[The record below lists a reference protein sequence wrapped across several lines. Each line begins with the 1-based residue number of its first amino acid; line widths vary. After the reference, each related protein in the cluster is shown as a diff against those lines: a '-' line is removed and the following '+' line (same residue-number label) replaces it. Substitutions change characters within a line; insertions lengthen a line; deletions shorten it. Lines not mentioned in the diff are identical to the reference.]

1 MACETCHNK
10 EERGRRNTM
19 DKKITVHEEASKLIK
34 KGYPL
39 LTTDMVIGHKN
50 FEEGQLLNVTNQK
63 GELLGTAY
71 SGKQNKGIG
80 WMIAK
85 QVSTPVDAAFFKER
99 FTAAKSRR
107 DNWLD
112 GKSTTAYR
120 LFNGEGDGF
129 GGITVDVYNDYL
141 LIQWYSK
148 GAYTFKK
155 EVYQALE
162 QVMEPKGIYE
172 KIRFDH
178 GGTYLEKD
186 DFVQGQR
193 GEFPMVVQENEM
205 NFAVD
210 LNDGAMT
217 GIFLDQRYT
226 RQRLRDVYA
235 EGKTVL
241 NTFSY
246 TGAFSVAACLGGART
261 TTSVDLAKRSEAKT
275 IEQMS
280 VNGIDFEA
288 QEIRVMDV
296 FNYFNYAIRN
306 ELKWDV
312 VVLDPPSFARSK
324 KMNFS
329 TAKDYPML
337 MERAAQVTQ
346 SKGVIIASTNNASFG
361 MKKFKTMIE
370 QGLKQAGRKYKV
382 LEDHG
387 LKEDFT
393 HPRQFPQFNYL
404 KVVIVQLDVK

>member
-1 MACETCHNK
+1 M
-10 EERGRRNTM
+10 
-19 DKKITVHEEASKLIK
+19 
-34 KGYPL
+34 
-39 LTTDMVIGHKN
+39 
-50 FEEGQLLNVTNQK
+50 
-63 GELLGTAY
+63 
-71 SGKQNKGIG
+71 
-80 WMIAK
+80 
-85 QVSTPVDAAFFKER
+85 
-99 FTAAKSRR
+99 
-107 DNWLD
+107 
-112 GKSTTAYR
+112 
-120 LFNGEGDGF
+120 
-129 GGITVDVYNDYL
+129 
-141 LIQWYSK
+141 
-148 GAYTFKK
+148 
-155 EVYQALE
+155 
-162 QVMEPKGIYE
+162 
-172 KIRFDH
+172 
-178 GGTYLEKD
+178 
-186 DFVQGQR
+186 
-193 GEFPMVVQENEM
+193 
-205 NFAVD
+205 
-210 LNDGAMT
+210 
-217 GIFLDQRYT
+217 
-226 RQRLRDVYA
+226 
-235 EGKTVL
+235 
-241 NTFSY
+241 
-246 TGAFSVAACLGGART
+246 
-261 TTSVDLAKRSEAKT
+261 VDLAKRSEAKT